1 MQFEK
6 NELIDKL
13 FEAVLK
19 LKTTEECYAFFN
31 DLCTVVEIEA
41 MSIRLEAA
49 KKLLEGRTYEEI
61 QNTVNISSA
70 TLSRVSKALQYGK
83 DGYKMIIQRVSRKNF

>member
-1 MQFEK
+1 M
-6 NELIDKL
+6 
-13 FEAVLK
+13 
-19 LKTTEECYAFFN
+19 
-31 DLCTVVEIEA
+31 CTVVEIEA